1 MYLRLGR
8 GKLGGAALGGGG
20 ELGDLGL
27 GTIELGGEG
36 GVALLEEGA
45 GLLGRDRGGVCLSA
59 DGVHLVPELADGRVG
74 SLGDGGSVPAA
85 EPELLVGHEQRHRR
99 GKERPRPS
107 APGIARWL

>member
-20 ELGDLGL
+20 ELGHLGL